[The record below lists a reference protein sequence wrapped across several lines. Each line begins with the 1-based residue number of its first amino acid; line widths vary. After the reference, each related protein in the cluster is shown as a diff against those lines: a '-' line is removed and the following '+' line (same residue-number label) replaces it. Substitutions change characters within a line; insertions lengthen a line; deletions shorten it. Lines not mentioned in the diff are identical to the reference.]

1 MRICEI
7 YYSLQGEGMLMG
19 LPTVFIRAVGCNLD
33 CSWCDTPYAREGGE
47 EMLVEDIAKKV
58 EAFGVD
64 TVCITGGE
72 PLIQDDTYQLIDA
85 LLDRGFCIQLET
97 NGSISLDRLPCYEE
111 LMISMDIKTPS
122 SGMKG
127 STVMKNL
134 EMLSPF
140 DQLKFVVAGKEDM
153 NFVEETLSS
162 NEIKC
167 PVIVTAVGGVELL
180 EVAEWVLSKRLQIR
194 VMPQLHKIIWGE
206 QRGI

>member
-7 YYSLQGEGMLMG
+7 FYSLQGEGMLMG
-19 LPTVFIRAVGCNLD
+19 LPTVFVRTVGCNLD
-33 CSWCDTPYAREGGE
+33 CSWCDTPYARDGGK

-72 PLIQDDTYQLIDA
+72 PLIQDETYQLIDA
-85 LLDRGFCIQLET
+85 LLDKGFYIQLET
-97 NGSISLDRLPCYEE
+97 NGSISLERL
-111 LMISMDIKTPS
+111 PS

-127 STVMKNL
+127 NTIMKNL

-153 NFVEETLSS
+153 DFVEDILS
-162 NEIKC
+162 NHEIKC
-167 PVIVTAVGGVELL
+167 PVIVTAVGGVKLL
-180 EVAEWVLSKRLQIR
+180 EVSEWVLSKRLQVR
-194 VMPQLHKIIWGE
+194 VMPQLQKIIWGE
-206 QRGI
+206 QRGV